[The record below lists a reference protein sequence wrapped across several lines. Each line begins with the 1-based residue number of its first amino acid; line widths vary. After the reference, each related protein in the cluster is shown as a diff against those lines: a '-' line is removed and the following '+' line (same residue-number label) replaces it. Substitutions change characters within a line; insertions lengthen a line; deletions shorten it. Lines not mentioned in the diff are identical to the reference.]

1 MPTPTAAPACTDPHA
16 GDRPRRKLA
25 DITPAKA
32 AAVARR
38 IVHEE
43 AVPAVPVAAFGSS
56 I

>member
-1 MPTPTAAPACTDPHA
+1 MTPPKP
-16 GDRPRRKLA
+16 RPRLA

-32 AAVARR
+32 AATVRR